1 MWARFLALVVVAGF
15 ARALGQQNTATV
27 QEIIDT
33 CYDFLNEHL
42 CQGEKWGKPFH
53 FFKPSSEKYSSSQWH
68 WDSGAHMI
76 TWSRRNV
83 TNSVLDLRTMLSMQ
97 LPDGRIPEEIFWQST
112 NKMQEE
118 ELKLQW
124 STDQYTDIVQMPVI
138 PFSLRAI
145 YEARPDVA
153 LLKEFLPPIVNY
165 FKWWRK
171 QRDLGDGLVVIIHGW
186 ESGLDASP
194 TYDPAY
200 GVYVTDLSKV
210 AFAELYPRFDEL
222 IEWYKGRLHWD
233 IAKILAEAVPTKPVS
248 EQSSASASGSGRAL
262 GAVSTRF
269 FVKDVGVNAVY
280 AAGWKVLSQLAAL
293 VPDDPSFAAMS
304 ADCAAEAKTS
314 TQAIVSK
321 MFDAKRGEYRSLWI
335 DGDKQERRTDANTIQ
350 NLLPLMMGDLP
361 AEHVDMI
368 VAQLQDETKF
378 NLPFGL
384 PTVAKNDPQF
394 CADFPVDLMWRGP
407 VWPMMNWMVTEG
419 LILHGRQ
426 DVAQALLDKTI
437 ALYQK
442 SGVWEHYNPITGAA
456 YGAVG
461 LGMST
466 LIVDMLYRL
475 GRV

>member
-1 MWARFLALVVVAGF
+1 MLPTFFIPARFMNACEPLLVELQLLLVVSLGLVQGLLGF
-15 ARALGQQNTATV
+15 RNPLLLPLRFSAQGFNLGLRLGQEGYAVKRYRSYFSNVYNTRIQISERV
-27 QEIIDT
+27 IQEA
-33 CYDFLNEHL
+33 
-42 CQGEKWGKPFH
+42 K
-53 FFKPSSEKYSSSQWH
+53 
-68 WDSGAHMI
+68 
-76 TWSRRNV
+76 
-83 TNSVLDLRTMLSMQ
+83 
-97 LPDGRIPEEIFWQST
+97 
-112 NKMQEE
+112 
-118 ELKLQW
+118 
-124 STDQYTDIVQMPVI
+124 
-138 PFSLRAI
+138 
-145 YEARPDVA
+145 
-153 LLKEFLPPIVNY
+153 
-165 FKWWRK
+165 
-171 QRDLGDGLVVIIHGW
+171 
-186 ESGLDASP
+186 ESGQVP
-194 TYDPAY
+194 K
-200 GVYVTDLSKV
+200 YV
-210 AFAELYPRFDEL
+210 
-222 IEWYKGRLHWD
+222 
-233 IAKILAEAVPTKPVS
+233 
-248 EQSSASASGSGRAL
+248 
-262 GAVSTRF
+262 
-269 FVKDVGVNAVY
+269 
-280 AAGWKVLSQLAAL
+280 
-293 VPDDPSFAAMS
+293 
-304 ADCAAEAKTS
+304 
-314 TQAIVSK
+314 
-321 MFDAKRGEYRSLWI
+321 LWI

-407 VWPMMNWMVTEG
+407 VWPFMNWMVTEG